1 MSRYLPAPDLRAA
14 ASPRGRAAFDPAH
27 ALAHLPAGVRDA
39 VLRARAAN
47 FAASF
52 ADRASSEAGRAE
64 VARLTATPGARTRF
78 EGALAALGR
87 PALDRLAEQTGYS
100 DAGEQ
105 DREEARQLLARLM
118 RRA

>member
-1 MSRYLPAPDLRAA
+1 VAARRSTPPTRSRTLPAR
-14 ASPRGRAAFDPAH
+14 
-27 ALAHLPAGVRDA
+27 VRDA

-47 FAASF
+47 FAAAL
-52 ADRASSEAGRAE
+52 ADRVGHDRGRDE
-64 VARLTATPGARTRF
+64 IARMTSTPATRARF

-87 PALDRLAEQTGYS
+87 PALDRLADQVGYT

-105 DREEARQLLARLM
+105 GREEARRLLARLAA